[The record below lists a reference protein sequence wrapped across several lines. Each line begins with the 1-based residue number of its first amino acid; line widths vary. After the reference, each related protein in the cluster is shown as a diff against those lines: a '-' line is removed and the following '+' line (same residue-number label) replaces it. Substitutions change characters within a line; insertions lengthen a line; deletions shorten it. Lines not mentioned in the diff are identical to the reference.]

1 MFSPQKFNILFFF
14 FHVHHTHRTKGRTIS
29 TYIQFFLT
37 AAHRLFFFR
46 RYTYILNMSNI
57 AEDQMEEFKQAFA
70 LFDKDGN
77 GHVDAGELGQ
87 VLASLGQI
95 PTEGEIQRMINE
107 VDGDLNGTIEFPE
120 FLQMMQSK
128 MSKKENEEEIQEA
141 FNTFDVKGNGK
152 ITANALQGVFK
163 SLNETFTDE
172 EVKEMIKVVGSN
184 GEVNFNQFKNMMLM
198 R

>member
-1 MFSPQKFNILFFF
+1 
-14 FHVHHTHRTKGRTIS
+14 
-29 TYIQFFLT
+29 
-37 AAHRLFFFR
+37 
-46 RYTYILNMSNI
+46 MSNI

-107 VDGDLNGTIEFPE
+107 VDGDMNGTIEFPE

>member
-1 MFSPQKFNILFFF
+1 MLQEVMQIEED
-14 FHVHHTHRTKGRTIS
+14 
-29 TYIQFFLT
+29 
-37 AAHRLFFFR
+37 
-46 RYTYILNMSNI
+46 I
-57 AEDQMEEFKQAFA
+57 ANK
-70 LFDKDGN
+70 
-77 GHVDAGELGQ
+77 
-87 VLASLGQI
+87 ASLSVYACK
-95 PTEGEIQRMINE
+95 RMINYAR
-107 VDGDLNGTIEFPE
+107 DHTTAAGLDYIGIWKASMFKL
-120 FLQMMQSK
+120 
-128 MSKKENEEEIQEA
+128 EEIQEA